1 MKVYADYAFYKD
13 TYKGKLSEEKFNT
26 LVIQAS
32 QYIRYATMERSDSY
46 EGDELKYAV
55 CEVTEIYGQFESNTN
70 GRIVQGESND
80 GYSITY
86 AAEGA
91 SGELSEQVRDRKSY
105 QALKKWIAWTGLLS
119 RKVRCVH
126 DY

>member
-13 TYKGKLSEEKFNT
+13 TYKGKLSEEKFNV
-26 LVIQAS
+26 LAIRAS
-32 QYIRYATMERSDSY
+32 QYIRHATMERSDSY
-46 EGDELKYAV
+46 GGDELKYAV
-55 CEVTEIYGQFESNTN
+55 CEVADIYGQFESNMD
-70 GRIVQGESND
+70 GRIVQSENND

-86 AAEGA
+86 AAEGG
-91 SGELSEQVRDRKSY
+91 SGELSERVRDRKSY

-126 DY
+126 AD